1 MATEYAFGKI
11 VTDGLVLSMNFA
23 DANSYISGSA
33 SCRDLSGLGNTGTIE
48 NTPAY
53 DSANGGS
60 LSLNGTT
67 NRVLITCAANTIR
80 SFDTTCHFVV
90 RLPLYSG
97 SQRCILSYRGGG
109 GGALYIGKGSGGIF
123 TFYDSLNVAGYTVG
137 SIPDNTIA
145 ICTVVVNATGGS
157 ISVYTNGRL
166 AGTATGRTG
175 FSTAFNNTMYLGFD
189 NGGTGEYMLGNFYN
203 FMHYNRVLS
212 AQEVLQNYNAQ
223 KSRFG
228 LT

>member
-1 MATEYAFGKI
+1 MAFSNGPTS
-11 VTDGLVLSMNFA
+11 VTDGLVLSVNFA
-23 DANSYISGSA
+23 DQNSYISGSA
-33 SCRDLSGLGNTGTIE
+33 SCQDLSGLGNTGTIQ

-80 SFDTTCHFVV
+80 SYDITCQFTVK
-90 RLPLYSG
+90 LPLYSG
-97 SQRCILSYRGGG
+97 GQRCILSYRGGG
-109 GGALYIGKGSGGIF
+109 GGALYIGKSSGGIF
-123 TFYDSLNVAGYTVG
+123 TFYDSLNVAAYIVG
-137 SIPDNTIA
+137 TITDNTIA
-145 ICTVVVNATGGS
+145 VVSVAVNATGGS
-157 ISVYTNGRL
+157 ISVYINGAL

-175 FSTAFNNTMYLGFD
+175 FSTAYNNIMYLGYD
-189 NGGTGEYMLGNFYN
+189 NGGTNEYMLGNFYN

-212 AQEVLQNYNAQ
+212 ATEILQNYNAQ

-228 LT
+228 L